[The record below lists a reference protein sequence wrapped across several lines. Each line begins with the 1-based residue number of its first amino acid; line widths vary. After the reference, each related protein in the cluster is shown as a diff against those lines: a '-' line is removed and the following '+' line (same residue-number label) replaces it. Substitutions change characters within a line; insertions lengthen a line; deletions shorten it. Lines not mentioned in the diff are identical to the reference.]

1 MRERAPR
8 AAGSMRERA
17 PRAVGVLRAAG
28 RVFALRLVPL
38 SALSLVVL
46 GAARASAAELVWS
59 APEACPTQAA
69 VTERL
74 ELAIG
79 VSLDHTAPLVF
90 RLSRQ

>member
-1 MRERAPR
+1 MRERALP
-8 AAGSMRERA
+8 AAGSMRKRA

-69 VTERL
+69 VTERI
-74 ELAIG
+74 ELAIA
-79 VSLDHTAPLVF
+79 VSLDRTAPLVF